1 MIKFYLAAMRVSPL
15 MGMNRKR
22 RGVLL
27 KALKNVR
34 VSGFRSTLSS
44 LEKREAVVDESK
56 RT

>member
-56 RT
+56 